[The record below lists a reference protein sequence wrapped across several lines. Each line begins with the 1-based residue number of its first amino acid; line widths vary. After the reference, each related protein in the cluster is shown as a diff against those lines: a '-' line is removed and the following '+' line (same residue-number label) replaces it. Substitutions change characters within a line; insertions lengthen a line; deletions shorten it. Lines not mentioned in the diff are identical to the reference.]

1 MDWRRNALALLALW
15 AFATASLPYRPL
27 TTLSYL
33 LNYAVLGNCPHP
45 AGYHWVNFAL
55 HAVNIALVYLL
66 GLLLFQETGRSRY
79 RDGSRALP
87 GGDLS
92 RNGQLQRSAPGVPA
106 LPQAKRRGKA

>member
-1 MDWRRNALALLALW
+1 MTTGL
-15 AFATASLPYRPL
+15 YRPL
-27 TTLSYL
+27 STFSYL
-33 LNYAVLGNCPHP
+33 LNYAIFGNGPLP

-79 RDGSRALP
+79 RDGPRALP